1 MQAVKSGWSKWL
13 AFGRA
18 VGNVVGRVVMTILFF
33 TIVAPFGLGVR
44 LFGDPLRLKKA
55 EPRWLERPTRQDT
68 LQDARR
74 SY

>member
-1 MQAVKSGWSKWL
+1 MQVIKSGWSKWL

-18 VGNVVGRVVMTILFF
+18 AGNVVGRVVMTILYF

-44 LFGDPLRLKKA
+44 LFGDPLRLRKTKPCWI
-55 EPRWLERPTRQDT
+55 ERESSSPTLE
-68 LQDARR
+68 DARR

>member
-18 VGNVVGRVVMTILFF
+18 VGNVVGRVVMTILYF
-33 TIVAPFGLGVR
+33 TVVAPFGLGVR
-44 LFGDPLRLKKA
+44 FFGDPLRLKKA
-55 EPRWLERPTRQDT
+55 EPRWLEREKHEPT
-68 LQDARR
+68 LEDARK